1 MQPRE
6 PFDTGVDV
14 GRTEAVLRR
23 AEPGRPGRARVRSLA
38 ARAAAVLLAAFA
50 ALVAL
55 PLQAQA
61 QTEVWSGTLTVRNN
75 SGTLGCSNGFANNFC
90 SVHLSDDDFT
100 HASTDYAITLVFL
113 RTSGRLEFTF
123 DTDLAT
129 ATQGLTLNVDGTAF
143 AFEDA
148 DTKSSNY
155 RAWNSSGVSWSVG
168 DSVSLTLTEA
178 ADAPDPPTDLTANA
192 KGETQI
198 DLSWTA
204 PADNGGEAISGYR
217 IEVSTNGTTTWSDLA
232 DDTASTDTTYS
243 HTGLAAGNTRHYRVS
258 AINSVDTG
266 DASGVAG
273 ATTAAA
279 NVLVSNTGRSV
290 DPAIAAGVATGD
302 EDKTHSQGFDTG
314 PNPGGYRL
322 ASVGVYVTR
331 PSLEAGEAFTVHIY
345 TAASNGTL
353 DTLQHTLTSPASYT
367 DNAVNTFTAP
377 AGATLDASTDYFVVF
392 EGTGDVAADFV
403 LGVIASNA
411 QDRGTRAGW
420 AIENARR
427 FNSVTSSSGES
438 FQISVNGTAVPTPMP
453 SNSGLVP
460 TGLALGD
467 TFRLLFLSSTRR
479 TASASGIG
487 TYNTHVQT
495 AAAAGHTAIQA
506 YSAGFRAVGCTSS
519 QDANVNTRTLYT
531 TSDQGVPIHWLNGAK
546 AADDYADFYDGDW
559 DEEAALKDESGTAV
573 STTGNYPWTG
583 CDHDGTELSG
593 DALGSGSPVLGA
605 PDSSFGTD
613 GPISSS
619 FADSPSETRP
629 MYGLSELFAVAAAVV
644 ANNAPTFPSSTAAR
658 SVAENTAEGQDIGGV
673 LTATDSDGDTLTYT
687 LEGTDAAS
695 FALVTTADPAA
706 QIRTKAGV
714 TYNHEAKSSYTV
726 VVKADDGNSG
736 TDTVTVTITVT
747 DVDEPPGPPLA
758 PTVTTVS
765 GFSTHLSV
773 DWLAPT
779 NTGPDIDTYDLRY
792 QKTTESTWTNGPQD
806 EAPYATGGTVII
818 TGLDA
823 STAYRVQVRAT
834 NVEGDGGWSPAGTGT
849 TDAAGNT
856 AATGNPEIS
865 GTAQVGMTLEAAPG
879 DIDDPDGL
887 TGASYSYRWRRAEV
901 DIPGATSS
909 NYTLTS
915 ADYGQEIEVRAN
927 FTDEGG
933 NAEQR
938 ISAATLP
945 VAPAAAACPSDAA
958 TVWCTTLTVGHRLE
972 EELGEVY
979 VVGVGYEARPGRE
992 AYGSLGGA
1000 TFRHLGVDYTVSL
1013 LTAAGTQ
1020 DLYLATTPN
1029 LPADGAG
1036 LTVHVQTYGGELD
1049 APLAE
1054 GVFQSG
1060 TQDLWFFRAKVGQ
1073 TPSTPLSDVSL
1084 LRYFDLAAHI
1094 DRGSDLGTEVAVRL
1108 SYASTVLPGQ
1118 TAVTFGASSYTASEG
1133 GAPATVAVELS
1144 PAPSAPV
1151 TIPLTPSRQGGA
1163 TPGDYSGVPP
1173 NVTFQAGQTRRT
1185 FTVTATDDSVDD
1197 DGESVRIGFGTLPD
1211 GFVAGARPTATVALA
1226 DNDGPV
1232 TEVFFDGAADLT
1244 VKEGNVKR
1252 VRVYLSERTRTTVTI
1267 PLTRTHLGGATAAD
1281 YSGVPASV
1289 TFRFR
1294 ERRKQFTLRTTDDD
1308 DNDDNESLRIGFGPL
1323 PAGIRASTASHRP
1336 PTRTVHLADDDGVD
1350 HWNVWFGAEAYTAA
1364 EGGAAARV
1372 SIHLDAPVE
1381 IAPLDVRLTLRYG
1394 GGATAADHRSIPAV
1408 VRFAVGERTKTI
1420 TVRATDDSVDDDG
1433 ESVALWFGNPPN
1445 GRVSIGDGPIT
1456 ATVALADN
1464 DGVEPV
1470 TVSFGA
1476 ATYTATEGGSDATVR
1491 VELDT
1496 APGRSVTV
1504 PLTKANGGG
1513 ATAADYSGIPA
1524 NVTFGASQ
1532 TARTFTVTATDD
1544 SADDGGESVSIGFGP
1559 LPAGVSAGSPAAAA
1573 VTLKDGSEEV
1583 LLVNFGTSA
1592 GYVAKVREGV
1602 RSRFTLSLHKK
1613 PLRPVTIP
1621 LEVTHVGGATAAD
1634 YEGIPASVTF
1644 GRRERQ
1650 AGFVMRAVLDQQ
1662 AETGEGLRID
1672 FGPLPPGVRKGNWGP
1687 YETVEFVDTDPVA
1700 ATLSVAGPLLTLGYP
1715 GLLDVGSKPSPRDF
1729 VVTAEAPGGAKDMV
1743 AVAAVSLHGPDVFL
1757 QLDRP
1762 VAPDETV
1769 VLTYLTAAMHPI
1781 RDAAGLLAAPLADEP
1796 VRNDTG
1802 ASGPLAEAALA
1813 AGTAIPVP
1821 LAELLEAAQEGAGTE
1836 RLDLSSRNLTDIT
1849 ALAGLTDL
1857 SELDLSDNA
1866 ITDLGPLAGLTG
1878 LEVLNLSGNGIEEL
1892 WPLAGLTSLEVLKL
1906 SGNGITDLHPLA
1918 GLTGLEVLDLSG
1930 NQIEDL
1936 WPLAELT
1943 GLEVLDLAG
1952 NGIEELWPLA
1962 GLTALERLNL
1972 SDNGIEELWPLAGL
1986 TGLEV
1991 LLLDRNRVA
2000 DVLAL
2005 SQLSGLANL
2014 GLSGNRIADLGL
2026 LSELGGLRRL
2036 DLSGNAVADVS
2047 ALGEMSGMV
2056 WLRLPG
2062 NPVSDVTPLGRLEKL
2077 LWLWLDS
2084 ATAAGMKALA
2094 PPAGRGAAQLWIELA
2109 PAQ

>member
-392 EGTGDVAADFV
+392 EGTANAGLDFV
-403 LGVIASNA
+403 LGVTGSNS
-411 QDRGTRAGW
+411 QDGGTRVGW

-438 FQISVNGTAVPTPMP
+438 FQISVNGTAIPTPMP

-460 TGLALGD
+460 TGLVLDD

-479 TASASGIG
+479 TASANGIG

-506 YSAGFRAVGCTSS
+506 YSAGFRAVGCTSNH
-519 QDANVNTRTLYT
+519 DANVNTRTLYT
-531 TSDQGVPIHWLNGAK
+531 TSDQGVPIYWLNGAK

-706 QIRTKAGV
+706 QIRTKTGV
-714 TYNHEAKSSYTV
+714 TYNHEAQSSYTV
-726 VVKADDGNSG
+726 VVKADDTKGG
-736 TDTVTVTITVT
+736 TATVTVTITVT
-747 DVDEPPGPPLA
+747 DVTEPPEQPAA
-758 PTVTTVS
+758 PGVSPTAGSTTSLDVS
-765 GFSTHLSV
+765 WT
-773 DWLAPT
+773 APT
-779 NTGPDIDTYDLRY
+779 NTGPDIDSYDLQYREG
-792 QKTTESTWTNGPQD
+792 TSGGFTNGPQNV
-806 EAPYATGGTVII
+806 TGIGAAI
-818 TGLDA
+818 GSLDA
-823 STAYRVQVRAT
+823 GTAYQVQVRAT
-834 NVEGDGGWSPAGTGT
+834 NAEGDSEWSPSGTGT

-879 DIDDPDGL
+879 DIDDADGL
-887 TGASYSYRWRRAEV
+887 TGVSYSYRWRRAEV

-927 FTDEGG
+927 FTDDGG

-938 ISAATLP
+938 ISAATLL

-958 TVWCTTLTVGHRLE
+958 TVWCATLTVGHRLDDYD
-972 EELGEVY
+972 GDM
-979 VVGVGYEARPGRE
+979 GVAEAGYDALSGNT
-992 AYGSLGGA
+992 AFGSVSPA
-1000 TFRHLGVDYTVSL
+1000 TFRHLGVDYTVTSL
-1013 LTAAGTQ
+1013 HGGATQ
-1020 DLYLATTPN
+1020 DLYFATTPN

-1036 LTVHVQTYGGELD
+1036 LTVHVQKYVGELD
-1049 APLAE
+1049 VPLAE
-1054 GVFQSG
+1054 GVFQSDD
-1060 TQDLWFFRAKVGQ
+1060 TLWFFQGALNTSASSGD
-1073 TPSTPLSDVSL
+1073 TLSDMPLIHAPFARDQVVP
-1084 LRYFDLAAHI
+1084 HPP
-1094 DRGSDLGTEVAVRL
+1094 DLGTEVAVRL

-1118 TAVTFGASSYTASEG
+1118 TAVFFGASSYTASEG

-1144 PAPSAPV
+1144 AAPSAPV
-1151 TIPLTPSRQGGA
+1151 TIPLTPSR
-1163 TPGDYSGVPP
+1163 
-1173 NVTFQAGQTRRT
+1173 R
-1185 FTVTATDDSVDD
+1185 
-1197 DGESVRIGFGTLPD
+1197 
-1211 GFVAGARPTATVALA
+1211 
-1226 DNDGPV
+1226 
-1232 TEVFFDGAADLT
+1232 
-1244 VKEGNVKR
+1244 
-1252 VRVYLSERTRTTVTI
+1252 
-1267 PLTRTHLGGATAAD
+1267 GGATAAD

-1294 ERRKQFTLRTTDDD
+1294 ERRKQFTLWTTDDD
-1308 DNDDNESLRIGFGPL
+1308 NNDDGESLRIGFGPL

-1336 PTRTVHLADDDGVD
+1336 PTRTVHIEDDDGVN

-1381 IAPLDVRLTLRYG
+1381 IAPLNVRLTLRYG
-1394 GGATAADHRSIPAV
+1394 GGATAADHGSIPAV

-1420 TVRATDDSVDDDG
+1420 TVTATDDSVDDDG
-1433 ESVALWFGNPPN
+1433 ESVALWFANPPY

-1504 PLTKANGGG
+1504 PLTRANGGG
-1513 ATAADYSGIPA
+1513 ATAGDYSGIPGT
-1524 NVTFGASQ
+1524 VTFGASQ

-1583 LLVNFGTSA
+1583 LLVNFGTST

-1650 AGFVMRAVLDQQ
+1650 ADFVMRAVLDQQ

-1687 YETVEFVDTDPVA
+1687 YETVEFVDTDPA
-1700 ATLSVAGPLLTLGYP
+1700 AANLSVAGPLLTLGYP

-1743 AVAAVSLHGPDVFL
+1743 AVAAVSLHGTDVFL

-1796 VRNDTG
+1796 VRNDTA

-1821 LAELLEAAQEGAGTE
+1821 LAELLQAAQEGAGTE

-1878 LEVLNLSGNGIEEL
+1878 LEVLNLSGNGIEDL

-1936 WPLAELT
+1936 WPLAALP

-1972 SDNGIEELWPLAGL
+1972 SDNGIEDLWPLAGL

-2005 SQLSGLANL
+2005 SQLAGLANL

>member
-392 EGTGDVAADFV
+392 EGTANAGLDFV
-403 LGVIASNA
+403 LGVTGSNS
-411 QDRGTRAGW
+411 QDGGTRVGW

-438 FQISVNGTAVPTPMP
+438 FQISVNGTAIPTPMP

-460 TGLALGD
+460 TGLVLDD

-479 TASASGIG
+479 TASANGIG

-506 YSAGFRAVGCTSS
+506 YSAGFRAVGCTSNH
-519 QDANVNTRTLYT
+519 DANVNTRTLYT
-531 TSDQGVPIHWLNGAK
+531 TSDQGVPIYWLNGAK

-706 QIRTKAGV
+706 QIRTKTGV
-714 TYNHEAKSSYTV
+714 TYNHEAQSSYTV
-726 VVKADDGNSG
+726 VVKADDTKGG
-736 TDTVTVTITVT
+736 TATVTVTITVT
-747 DVDEPPGPPLA
+747 DVTEPPEQPAA
-758 PTVTTVS
+758 PGVSPTAGSTTSLDVS
-765 GFSTHLSV
+765 WT
-773 DWLAPT
+773 APT
-779 NTGPDIDTYDLRY
+779 NTGPDIDSYDLQYREG
-792 QKTTESTWTNGPQD
+792 TSGGFTNGPQNV
-806 EAPYATGGTVII
+806 TGIGAAI
-818 TGLDA
+818 GSLDA
-823 STAYRVQVRAT
+823 GTAYQVQVRAT
-834 NVEGDGGWSPAGTGT
+834 NAEGDSEWSPSGTGT

-879 DIDDPDGL
+879 DIDDADGL
-887 TGASYSYRWRRAEV
+887 TGVSYSYRWRRAEV

-945 VAPAAAACPSDAA
+945 VAPAAAACPADAA
-958 TVWCTTLTVGHRLE
+958 TVWCAALTVGHRLDDYD
-972 EELGEVY
+972 GDM
-979 VVGVGYEARPGRE
+979 GVAEAGYDALSGNT
-992 AYGSLGGA
+992 AYGSVSPA
-1000 TFRHLGVDYTVSL
+1000 TFRHLGVDYTVTSL
-1013 LTAAGTQ
+1013 HGGATQ
-1020 DLYLATTPN
+1020 DLYFATTPN

-1036 LTVHVQTYGGELD
+1036 LTVHVQKYVGELD
-1049 APLAE
+1049 VPLAE
-1054 GVFQSG
+1054 GVFQSDD
-1060 TQDLWFFRAKVGQ
+1060 TLWFFQGALNTSASSGD
-1073 TPSTPLSDVSL
+1073 TLSDMPLIHAPFARDQVVP
-1084 LRYFDLAAHI
+1084 HPP
-1094 DRGSDLGTEVAVRL
+1094 DLGTEVAVRL

-1118 TAVTFGASSYTASEG
+1118 TAVFFGASSYTASEG

-1151 TIPLTPSRQGGA
+1151 TIPLTPSRRGGA
-1163 TPGDYSGVPP
+1163 TAADYSGVPP
-1173 NVTFQAGQTRRT
+1173 SVTFQAGQARLT

-1226 DNDGPV
+1226 DDDGPV

-1244 VKEGNVKR
+1244 VKEGNVTR
-1252 VRVYLSERTRTTVTI
+1252 VSVYLSEAARTTVTI
-1267 PLTRTHLGGATAAD
+1267 PLTRTHRGGATAAD

-1294 ERRKQFTLRTTDDD
+1294 ERRKQFTLWTTDDD
-1308 DNDDNESLRIGFGPL
+1308 NNDDGESLRIGFGPL

-1336 PTRTVHLADDDGVD
+1336 PTRTVHIEDDDGVN

-1381 IAPLDVRLTLRYG
+1381 IAPLNVRLTLRYG

-1420 TVRATDDSVDDDG
+1420 TVTATDDSVDDDG
-1433 ESVALWFGNPPN
+1433 ESVALWFANPPN

-1470 TVSFGA
+1470 TVAFGA

-1634 YEGIPASVTF
+1634 YEGLPASVTF

-2005 SQLSGLANL
+2005 SQLAGLANL

>member
-392 EGTGDVAADFV
+392 EGTANAGLDFV
-403 LGVIASNA
+403 LGVTGSNS
-411 QDRGTRAGW
+411 QDGGTRVGW

-438 FQISVNGTAVPTPMP
+438 FQISVNGTAIPTPMP

-460 TGLALGD
+460 TGLVLDD

-506 YSAGFRAVGCTSS
+506 YSAGFRAVGCTSNH
-519 QDANVNTRTLYT
+519 DANVNTRTLYT
-531 TSDQGVPIHWLNGAK
+531 TSDQGVPIYWLNGAK

-706 QIRTKAGV
+706 QIRTKTGV
-714 TYNHEAKSSYTV
+714 TYNHEAQSSYTV
-726 VVKADDGNSG
+726 VVKADDTKGG
-736 TDTVTVTITVT
+736 TATVTVTITVT
-747 DVDEPPGPPLA
+747 DVTEPPEQPAA
-758 PTVTTVS
+758 PGVSPTAGSTTSLDVS
-765 GFSTHLSV
+765 WT
-773 DWLAPT
+773 APT
-779 NTGPDIDTYDLRY
+779 NTGPDIDSYDLQYREG
-792 QKTTESTWTNGPQD
+792 TSGGFTNGPQNV
-806 EAPYATGGTVII
+806 TGIGAAI
-818 TGLDA
+818 GSLDA
-823 STAYRVQVRAT
+823 GTAYQVQVRAT
-834 NVEGDGGWSPAGTGT
+834 NAEGDSEWSPSGTGT

-879 DIDDPDGL
+879 DIDDADGL
-887 TGASYSYRWRRAEV
+887 TGVSYSYRWRRAEV

-927 FTDEGG
+927 FTDDGS

-958 TVWCTTLTVGHRLE
+958 TVWCATLTVGHRLDDYD
-972 EELGEVY
+972 GDM
-979 VVGVGYEARPGRE
+979 GVAEAGYDARSGNT
-992 AYGSLGGA
+992 AFGSVSPA
-1000 TFRHLGVDYTVSL
+1000 TFRHLGVDYTVTSL
-1013 LTAAGTQ
+1013 HGGATQ
-1020 DLYLATTPN
+1020 DLYFATTPN

-1036 LTVHVQTYGGELD
+1036 LTVHVQKYVGELD

-1054 GVFQSG
+1054 GVFQS
-1060 TQDLWFFRAKVGQ
+1060 DDSSWFFQGALNTSASGGD
-1073 TPSTPLSDVSL
+1073 TLSDMPLIHAPFARDQVVP
-1084 LRYFDLAAHI
+1084 HPP
-1094 DRGSDLGTEVAVRL
+1094 DLGTEVAVRL
-1108 SYASTVLPGQ
+1108 SYASTLPPGQ

-1151 TIPLTPSRQGGA
+1151 TIPLTPSRRGGA

-1173 NVTFQAGQTRRT
+1173 NVTFQAGQTRLT

-1197 DGESVRIGFGTLPD
+1197 DGESVRIGFGTLPN

-1289 TFRFR
+1289 TFRSGQ
-1294 ERRKQFTLRTTDDD
+1294 RRRGFTLRTVDDD

-1323 PAGIRASTASHRP
+1323 PAGVRASTASHRP
-1336 PTRTVHLADDDGVD
+1336 PTRTVHLEDDDGVD

-1394 GGATAADHRSIPAV
+1394 GGATAADHGSIPAV
-1408 VRFAVGERTKTI
+1408 VTFAVGERTKTI
-1420 TVRATDDSVDDDG
+1420 TVTATDDSADDDG
-1433 ESVALWFGNPPN
+1433 ESVALWFGNPPY

-1456 ATVALADN
+1456 ATVALQDN

-1470 TVSFGA
+1470 EVWFWPPTS
-1476 ATYTATEGGSDATVR
+1476 TATEGGSDAAVS
-1491 VELDT
+1491 VKLDV
-1496 APGRSVTV
+1496 APGRSVTI
-1504 PLTKANGGG
+1504 PLTPTHVGG
-1513 ATAADYSGIPA
+1513 ATAADYSGIPES
-1524 NVTFGASQ
+1524 VTFGPAETS
-1532 TARTFTVTATDD
+1532 RTFTVMATEDTV
-1544 SADDGGESVSIGFGP
+1544 DDGGESVSIGFGP
-1559 LPAGVSAGSPAAAA
+1559 LPAGVSADSPAAAA
-1573 VTLKDGSEEV
+1573 VTLADDSQLRSV
-1583 LLVNFGTSA
+1583 VVNFGTSTSL
-1592 GYVAKVREGV
+1592 VPRVREGV
-1602 RSRFTLSLHKK
+1602 RSRFTLSLDRN

-1621 LEVTHVGGATAAD
+1621 LEVTHRGGATAAD

-1644 GRRERQ
+1644 GPRERQ
-1650 AGFVMRAVLDQQ
+1650 ADFILRAVLDQQ
-1662 AETGEGLRID
+1662 DETGEGLRID
-1672 FGPLPPGVRKGNWGP
+1672 FGPLPPGVRKGTWGP
-1687 YETVEFVDTDPVA
+1687 YETVEFVDTDPAA
-1700 ATLSVAGPLLTLGYP
+1700 ATLSVSGTVLTVDYP
-1715 GLLDVGSKPSPRDF
+1715 RALDGGSTPSPRDF
-1729 VVTAEAPGGAKDMV
+1729 VVLMAVPGGEAAIPVTAVTVDGDVVSLALARPVRPDDMV
-1743 AVAAVSLHGPDVFL
+1743 TLS
-1757 QLDRP
+1757 
-1762 VAPDETV
+1762 
-1769 VLTYLTAAMHPI
+1769 YLMDAMHPT
-1781 RDAAGLLAAPLADEP
+1781 RDAAGLPVAPLTDEP
-1796 VRNDTG
+1796 VRNVTG
-1802 ASGPLAEAALA
+1802 ASDPQAEIQLPD
-1813 AGTAIPVP
+1813 GTAIPEP
-1821 LAELLEAAQEGAGTE
+1821 LVRLLAAASGGVGTG
-1836 RLDLSSRNLTDIT
+1836 RLDLSSRKLTDVT
-1849 ALAGLTDL
+1849 ALAGLTGL
-1857 SELDLSDNA
+1857 RELDLRNNA
-1866 ITDLGPLAGLTG
+1866 VTDLWPLAGLTNLQVLDLSGSQFTDLRPLAGLTG
-1878 LEVLNLSGNGIEEL
+1878 LQVLDLSGNQITDL
-1892 WPLAGLTSLEVLKL
+1892 WPLAGLTSLQ
-1906 SGNGITDLHPLA
+1906 
-1918 GLTGLEVLDLSG
+1918 VLDLSG
-1930 NQIEDL
+1930 NQIADL

-1943 GLEVLDLAG
+1943 GLQALDLSG
-1952 NGIEELWPLA
+1952 NQIADLRPLTYLPALTRLNLMDNAVTDLWPLA
-1962 GLTALERLNL
+1962 ELTSLQ
-1972 SDNGIEELWPLAGL
+1972 
-1986 TGLEV
+1986 V
-1991 LLLDRNRVA
+1991 LLLDRNQIT
-2000 DVLAL
+2000 DVQALAGL
-2005 SQLSGLANL
+2005 AGLANL
-2014 GLSGNRIADLGL
+2014 GLAENQIANLWPLTGL
-2026 LSELGGLRRL
+2026 DRLHRL
-2036 DLSGNAVADVS
+2036 DLSGNAVVDVS
-2047 ALGEMSGMV
+2047 ALGDVSGLV
-2056 WLRLPG
+2056 WLQLLG
-2062 NPVSDVTPLGRLEKL
+2062 NPVSNAFLLGQIEQLR
-2077 LWLWLDS
+2077 WLWLD
-2084 ATAAGMKALA
+2084 AGTAAGM
-2094 PPAGRGAAQLWIELA
+2094 
-2109 PAQ
+2109 